1 MAMKSREETVQ
12 NKKSRTRMI
21 LSEYASAAGGFMLPA
36 WIGDV
41 PLAVVAAVFA
51 FLLAGCAASV
61 LFDQLSGIRELPDK
75 SRNTI
80 GALQSS
86 IIGMSIGAGSA
97 WGHEHMDDFGMG
109 IGITLASLVGV
120 CLALTGTAWRQRWS
134 ERRLYRDMLANL
146 ATQPET

>member
-1 MAMKSREETVQ
+1 M
-12 NKKSRTRMI
+12 
-21 LSEYASAAGGFMLPA
+21 EYMSAASGFVVFA
-36 WIGDV
+36 WMGDV
-41 PLAVVAAVFA
+41 PLVVVAAVIA

-61 LFDQLSGIRELPDK
+61 LFDQLSGIRELPDR

-86 IIGMSIGAGSA
+86 IIGMSIGAGSV
-97 WGHEHMDDFGMG
+97 WGHEHIDDFSMG
-109 IGITLASLVGV
+109 IGLALASLAGV

-134 ERRLYRDMLANL
+134 ERQLYRDMLANL